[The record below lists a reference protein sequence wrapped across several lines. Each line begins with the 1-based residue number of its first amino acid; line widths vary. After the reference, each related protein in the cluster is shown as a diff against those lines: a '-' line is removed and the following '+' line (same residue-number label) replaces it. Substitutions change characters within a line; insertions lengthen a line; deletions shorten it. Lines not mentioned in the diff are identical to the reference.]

1 MCSKKGF
8 AAFILGGLLFFVNSG
23 HGSEIING
31 KEVVPHSL
39 PYMAV
44 LAVLPTAKN
53 ASCGG
58 VLIDPK
64 WVLTAAH
71 CIGIKNV
78 ILGVHSLKEKEANS
92 KQIQKVKK
100 HYPHPCYDKNDT
112 VNDLMLLKLE
122 KPVKETKTVKPLKL
136 AQAVQDPAGGSRCMV
151 AGWGK
156 TNNMAKQ
163 MSDVLMYTNVTVIDR
178 QKCNSPAFYNLKP
191 VITSSMI
198 CAGSEGSKV
207 ADTCGGDS
215 GGPLVCNNVLVGI
228 TSFGRLCG
236 VKKHPG
242 VYSFLSAKQLL
253 WIKKTMKTPQI

>member
-1 MCSKKGF
+1 MCCKKGF

-23 HGSEIING
+23 HGSDIING

-39 PYMAV
+39 PYMALLQV
-44 LAVLPTAKN
+44 KTNP
-53 ASCGG
+53 SCGG
-58 VLIDPK
+58 VLIDPN

-71 CIGIKNV
+71 CARIDTV
-78 ILGVHSLKEKEANS
+78 VLGAHSLKEKETNS
-92 KQIQKVKK
+92 RQIQKVKT
-100 HYPHPCYDKNDT
+100 HFPHPCYDKNET
-112 VNDLMLLKLE
+112 VNDLMLLRLQ
-122 KPVKETKTVKPLKL
+122 KPVKETKTVRPLKL
-136 AQAVQDPAGGSRCMV
+136 ADTVKDPAGGSPCLV
-151 AGWGK
+151 AGWGTTK
-156 TNNMAKQ
+156 NMAKK

-198 CAGSEGSKV
+198 CAGSDGSKV
-207 ADTCGGDS
+207 ADTCRGDS

-228 TSFGRLCG
+228 TSFGKLCG

-253 WIKKTMKTPQI
+253 WIKKTMKAPQI